1 MRGGFQIN
9 LAQEPR
15 LVADYRSME
24 IPLENLVRRRL
35 VLAVS
40 LVIAAVL
47 IFQACEIWLASHR
60 LDSEKVTLMERGAAL
75 VPGDGSAWDRLGRL
89 RQWDFVES
97 DLPGAIEDYRRAV
110 RDDPRSA
117 HFWMDLASAYES
129 SGDDAHARDAYARAK
144 SVYPASAEVAFH
156 YGNFLLRE
164 EQYPQAF
171 QEFQRAVRADPT
183 LLPLAISRTW
193 RSSED
198 VDDLLDK
205 VLPSNTDAYLETL
218 DFLSSI
224 HQAQPGLAVWQRLLG
239 LGKPFPLPRAFPFFE
254 DLIRED
260 RAGDAR
266 RAWREAL
273 AAAGLPH
280 DESPNQN
287 LVWNGDFRQD
297 FGNGGLGWRWTP
309 LMGVSIEVDS
319 EPAPHGSR
327 AIRLDF
333 NGGTNLALDAPSQY
347 VPVEPD
353 RAYHFHA
360 YMRTEGITTESGTRF
375 SVTDPNHTGA
385 LNVLTDN
392 FTGSHAWT
400 SVDADLTTGPETH
413 FLLVRLFRDPSRLF
427 ENKLEGAVWIADVSL
442 TGASARTEQTPR

>member
-1 MRGGFQIN
+1 
-9 LAQEPR
+9 
-15 LVADYRSME
+15 ME
-24 IPLENLVRRRL
+24 ILLEGLGRRRL

-40 LVIAAVL
+40 LLIAAVV

-60 LDSEKVTLMERGAAL
+60 LDSENVTLMEGGAAL
-75 VPGDGSAWDRLGRL
+75 IPGDGSAWDRLGRL
-89 RQWDFVES
+89 RQWDFVNS
-97 DLPGAIEDYRRAV
+97 DLAGAIEDYRRAV

-129 SGDDAHARDAYARAK
+129 SGDDAHARDAYVRAK

-164 EQYPQAF
+164 EQYPEAF
-171 QEFQRAVRADPT
+171 QEFQRAVRTDPT

-198 VDDLLDK
+198 VNDLLNS
-205 VLPSNTDAYLETL
+205 VLPSNTDAYLQAL

-224 HQAQPGLAVWQRLLG
+224 HQGQPALAVWQRLLG
-239 LGKPFPLPRAFPFFE
+239 LGKPLPLPRVFPFFE
-254 DLIRED
+254 ELIRED
-260 RAGDAR
+260 RADDAR
-266 RAWREAL
+266 GAWREAL

-280 DESPNQN
+280 DESSNQN
-287 LVWNGDFRQD
+287 LVWNGNFQQD
-297 FGNGGLGWRWTP
+297 FTNGGLGWRWTP

-319 EPAPHGSR
+319 EPAPNGSR
-327 AIRLDF
+327 GIRVDF
-333 NGGTNLALDAPSQY
+333 NGGSNLALDAPSQY
-347 VPVEPD
+347 VPVQPNH
-353 RAYHFHA
+353 AYRFHA
-360 YMRTEGITTESGTRF
+360 YMRTEGITTESGMRY
-375 SVTDPNHTGA
+375 SITDPNHNGA

-400 SVDADLTTGPETH
+400 SVDADFTTGPATY

-427 ENKLEGAVWIADVSL
+427 ENKLEGAVWIADISL
-442 TGASARTEQTPR
+442 VPSNAQAGQISR